1 MVWQHGDLIAG
12 WPCYILKQ
20 VKIVLPQSFLGFG
33 WFWILLR
40 DELSSDADDIECSD
54 EPLNVSLTISGL
66 EAFHGMA
73 TKNPTGEEHDDR
85 MTSYD
90 KNGINR
96 ERIKRAV
103 RSPSCKCK
111 CTVPLQL
118 MLKICAAFWCLAK
131 SSQDAILWS
140 LQTSDGDRRKRYYDI
155 EGWVLGISKQTISM
169 CIQLWAKMYEWDLTV
184 FYICLK
190 PLIKI
195 TMLCWKNDVN
205 PCTSP
210 MFKKLMSHVQKK
222 KLASSGYSVCR
233 ESWLRLLGVG
243 KNRLRRTKRRH
254 RGEDERSW
262 KCGNLG
268 CSCFIIYNV
277 SGHSNI

>member
-1 MVWQHGDLIAG
+1 MGFGRRRPWAPTCWQCLALRWDIGGWFSSRRILATCQKYQNNFQIDWFTADQKPHLVFGMVWQHGDLIAG

-155 EGWVLGISKQTISM
+155 EGWVLGYPNKQFQCVYNFGPKCMNEI
-169 CIQLWAKMYEWDLTV
+169 L
-184 FYICLK
+184 
-190 PLIKI
+190 
-195 TMLCWKNDVN
+195 LCFTFAWN
-205 PCTSP
+205 
-210 MFKKLMSHVQKK
+210 H
-222 KLASSGYSVCR
+222 
-233 ESWLRLLGVG
+233 
-243 KNRLRRTKRRH
+243 
-254 RGEDERSW
+254 
-262 KCGNLG
+262 
-268 CSCFIIYNV
+268 
-277 SGHSNI
+277 